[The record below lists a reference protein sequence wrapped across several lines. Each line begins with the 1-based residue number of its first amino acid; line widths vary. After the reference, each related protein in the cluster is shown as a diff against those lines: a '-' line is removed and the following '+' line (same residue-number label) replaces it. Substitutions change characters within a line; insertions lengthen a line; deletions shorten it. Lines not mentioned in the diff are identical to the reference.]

1 MTDQPDNPKRESTDD
16 ADQAHHVEHP
26 AHGAGWRPYPAT
38 MLGPDSGA
46 APRTHRPGGGTF
58 VELKN
63 VYKSSGTLRV
73 LNGVDLK
80 VKQGQTTVIIGPS
93 GTGKSVMLKL
103 IVGLLKPDRGEVYF
117 DGMRVDTMK
126 PTDLVGVRK
135 QIGFLFQMS
144 ALFDSMNV
152 GQNVEFPLVEHT
164 NMTAAERDERVDRV
178 LRMVGLSGLQKKWP
192 SMMSGGQ
199 KKRVALA
206 RAIVLEPR
214 LVMYDEPT
222 TGLDPI
228 RADLINELIIAL
240 NTKFGITSIV
250 VTHDM
255 ASAAKI
261 ADRMLLL
268 YDGNIICD
276 GDPETFL
283 RSENPLVQRFIQ
295 GQADQVDLESIQEGL
310 DTPTTGK

>member
-1 MTDQPDNPKRESTDD
+1 MD
-16 ADQAHHVEHP
+16 
-26 AHGAGWRPYPAT
+26 
-38 MLGPDSGA
+38 
-46 APRTHRPGGGTF
+46 
-58 VELKN
+58 
-63 VYKSSGTLRV
+63 
-73 LNGVDLK
+73 
-80 VKQGQTTVIIGPS
+80 
-93 GTGKSVMLKL
+93 
-103 IVGLLKPDRGEVYF
+103 
-117 DGMRVDTMK
+117 
-126 PTDLVGVRK
+126 
-135 QIGFLFQMS
+135 
-144 ALFDSMNV
+144 V
-152 GQNVEFPLVEHT
+152 GQNVEFPLVEHSD
-164 NMTAAERDERVDRV
+164 MTSAERDERVDRV
-178 LRMVGLSGLQKKWP
+178 LRMVGLSGLQRKWP
-192 SMMSGGQ
+192 SSMSGGQ

-295 GQADQVDLESIQEGL
+295 GQADQIELDSIQQGL
-310 DTPTTGK
+310 GADTSSD